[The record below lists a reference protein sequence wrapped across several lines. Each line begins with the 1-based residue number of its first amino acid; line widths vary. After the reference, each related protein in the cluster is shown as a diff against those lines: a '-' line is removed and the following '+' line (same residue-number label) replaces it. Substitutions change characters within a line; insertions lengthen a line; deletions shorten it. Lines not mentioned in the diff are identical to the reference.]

1 MVRLLHVKTL
11 KSHSRKMI
19 LSQKMQQIFFFF
31 LLEIEKLSI
40 KCSPTY
46 TLINGLNHFLNC
58 LLFLHLLEIQV
69 LFPVT
74 GWGLH
79 DDT

>member
-1 MVRLLHVKTL
+1 MHVACKN
-11 KSHSRKMI
+11 I
-19 LSQKMQQIFFFF
+19 EEPQQKNDPFTKNAANIFF
-31 LLEIEKLSI
+31 LLEIEKFSI

-46 TLINGLNHFLNC
+46 TLINGLNQFLNC